1 MGNPAFGRVLGAAV
15 ALCAGLGVSPPVL
28 ASSPAPSADPAVATS
43 DAAPAPLPSRAASP
57 RSWRL
62 LRDRWTAS
70 DEKAYED
77 FITAIGE
84 SDCRT
89 TDQCLKHA
97 ANVYRGRNPKGVRFY
112 ADCADLPYTLRGY
125 FAWMNGLPFAFASA
139 VAPNGYTRDIRYV
152 AAGNRVIEKTAVINQ
167 PGQVPADGPLML
179 QRISNYVSSAM
190 YRYHPEEKRGIA
202 ADHYSASVAPQ
213 SIRPGTTIYDP
224 NGHLTV
230 VYRVDPDGRIHYIDA
245 HPDNSITRG
254 VYGRKF
260 VRSRPTMGAGFKNW
274 RPLRLIGA
282 TRAADGSLVGGRYEY
297 AANSEL
303 PDFSVDQYF
312 GNVAP
317 NRSAWN
323 AGGFAFNGQRMDY
336 YDWVRAAVAG
346 RNLVYDPLVE
356 TRNMMR
362 SLCDDLTYRVH
373 AVDEAI
379 AAGINRKPQPS
390 RLPQNIYGTSG
401 EWETYS
407 TPSRDARLKTSF
419 MELRDE
425 VARFVAL
432 VDDGSDRV
440 TYAGT
445 DIRADLLGVY
455 RAEADACRITY
466 RNSAGAE
473 VNLGFAEVKD
483 RLFDLS
489 FDPYHCAERRWGADG
504 AELATCPDGGTKR
517 AWYKAE
523 QRLRNQ
529 PERTYDTRMGFT
541 LSQLQAGAPGSG
553 WASPPDIDVEGLLT
567 PVTSTVPAS
576 GTPQEGPEI
585 RADLR
590 ETLSR

>member
-1 MGNPAFGRVLGAAV
+1 MRIHFSAQAKIAGAVLLGIAGALA
-15 ALCAGLGVSPPVL
+15 AGIS
-28 ASSPAPSADPAVATS
+28 PAVAQAEGQNGAKTEQMS
-43 DAAPAPLPSRAASP
+43 GPASTPLPTRASSP
-57 RSWRL
+57 RSWRI
-62 LRDRWTAS
+62 LRDRWTAT

-89 TDQCLKHA
+89 TDKCLKHA
-97 ANVYRGRNPKGVRFY
+97 ANVYRGRNPRGVNFY

-152 AAGNRVIEKTAVINQ
+152 AAGNRVVEKAVVVNW
-167 PGQVPADGPLML
+167 PGQQPMDGVDVLR
-179 QRISNYVSSAM
+179 RISNYVSSAM
-190 YRYHPEEKRGIA
+190 YRYHPEESRGLP
-202 ADHYSASVAPQ
+202 ADHYSASIDPR

-274 RPLRLIGA
+274 RPVQLVGA
-282 TRAADGSLVGGRYEY
+282 TRAADGSLVGGRYQY
-297 AANSEL
+297 TANSEL
-303 PDFSVDQYF
+303 EDYSVDQYF
-312 GNVAP
+312 GNDVA
-317 NRSAWN
+317 NKQRWSA
-323 AGGFAFNGQRMDY
+323 GSFAFNGQQLDY

-346 RNLVYDPLVE
+346 RNLVYDPLKE
-356 TRNMMR
+356 TQNMMR
-362 SLCDDLTYRVH
+362 SLCDDLMYRVH
-373 AVDEAI
+373 AVDEAVT
-379 AAGINRKPQPS
+379 AGINRKSQPQKLPS
-390 RLPQNIYGTSG
+390 NIYGTTG

-432 VDDGSDRV
+432 VDEKSDRV
-440 TYAGT
+440 TYSGS
-445 DIRADLLGVY
+445 DIRRDLLDVY
-455 RAEADACRITY
+455 SSEAAACSITY
-466 RNSAGAE
+466 TNSKGGKVALSFSD
-473 VNLGFAEVKD
+473 VHD

-489 FDPYHCAERRWGADG
+489 FDPYHCTERRWGASDA
-504 AELATCPDGGTKR
+504 AELASCTDGRTKQ

-529 PERTYDTRMGFT
+529 PERTYDVRMDFS
-541 LSQLQAGAPGSG
+541 LSQLQRGATGSG
-553 WASPPDIDVEGLLT
+553 RETQPDIDVRQVLA
-567 PVTSTVPAS
+567 PQVPQAS
-576 GTPQEGPEI
+576 EAPQI
-585 RADLR
+585 RADIR
-590 ETLSR
+590 GSVAP

>member
-1 MGNPAFGRVLGAAV
+1 MLKPTVGKALVLALGAIGLTVGLAQAQTVGAAPQAV
-15 ALCAGLGVSPPVL
+15 SE
-28 ASSPAPSADPAVATS
+28 SADHSSV
-43 DAAPAPLPSRAASP
+43 PSRAASP

-97 ANVYRGRNPKGVRFY
+97 ANVYRGRNPGGVRFY

-152 AAGNRVIEKTAVINQ
+152 AAGNRVIEKMAVINQ
-167 PGQVPADGPLML
+167 AGQKPVDGVEML
-179 QRISNYVSSAM
+179 RRITNHVSSAM
-190 YRYHPEEKRGIA
+190 YRYHPEEKRGLP

-274 RPLRLIGA
+274 RPVRLVGA

-297 AANSEL
+297 AANSDL

-312 GNVAP
+312 GNATP
-317 NRSAWN
+317 NQSRWQS
-323 AGGFAFNGQRMDY
+323 GGFAFNGQQLDY

-346 RNLVYDPLVE
+346 RNLVYDPVAE
-356 TRNMMR
+356 TRNMMQ

-373 AVDEAI
+373 AVDEAV

-390 RLPQNIYGTSG
+390 RLPANIYGTSG

-419 MELRDE
+419 VELRDE
-425 VARFVAL
+425 IARFVDL
-432 VDDGSDRV
+432 VDAGSKRVAYDGP
-440 TYAGT
+440 
-445 DIRADLLGVY
+445 DIRAGLLEVY
-455 RAEADACRITY
+455 RTEIAACRITY
-466 RNSAGAE
+466 TNSDSKPVTLTFE
-473 VNLGFAEVKD
+473 QVQD

-489 FDPYHCAERRWGADG
+489 FDPYHCAERRWGATGTELASCRDG
-504 AELATCPDGGTKR
+504 ATKR

-529 PERTYDTRMGFT
+529 PERTYDVRMDFT
-541 LSQLQAGAPGSG
+541 LSQLQAGVKGSG
-553 WASPPDIDVEGLLT
+553 RATPPDIDVEAVL
-567 PVTSTVPAS
+567 A
-576 GTPQEGPEI
+576 PQTENQQI
-585 RADLR
+585 RADIGDAAGR
-590 ETLSR
+590 